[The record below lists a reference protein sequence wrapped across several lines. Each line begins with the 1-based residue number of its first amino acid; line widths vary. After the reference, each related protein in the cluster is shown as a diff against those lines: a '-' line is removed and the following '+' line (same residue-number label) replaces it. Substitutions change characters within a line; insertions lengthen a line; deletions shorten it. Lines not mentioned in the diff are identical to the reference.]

1 MRKSVTFLSLVL
13 AVGTASA
20 VAADRPAPSAAPTAA
35 VQGQATPNADNTGIN
50 VRDKGGATQTPQ
62 KQTTGV
68 DDREL
73 VAAVRRAVID
83 DKSLSTS
90 AHNVKIVAN
99 SGKVTLRGPVLSE
112 DEKMKVER
120 HAQQVAGV
128 SSVENQLDIK
138 TVNSK

>member
-1 MRKSVTFLSLVL
+1 MRIAATFMSLAL
-13 AVGTASA
+13 AVASA
-20 VAADRPAPSAAPTAA
+20 SAIATDRPAKSGAPAPA
-35 VQGQATPNADNTGIN
+35 VQGQVTPKADNTGIN
-50 VRDKGGATQTPQ
+50 TRDKGGDTQTPQ
-62 KQTTGV
+62 KQTTGA

-73 VAAVRRAVID
+73 VAEIRRAVVD

-99 SGKVTLRGPVLSE
+99 SGVVTLRGPVRSKE
-112 DEKMKVER
+112 EKIKVER

-138 TVNSK
+138 SVKSK